1 MKKNSNYIGIDVSK
15 KTLDIVL
22 YNMDLGKKSPH
33 LNVSNTKE
41 GFEEIINWLK
51 MQNVKLNKAFFCM
64 EYTGI
69 YSDDIASFLNE
80 KKLSYTRVSPLHM
93 KRSMGLT
100 RGKNDKIDAFYIA
113 KYCYSNKDE
122 LTSEKASIPVIKDL
136 KRLLS
141 ERIRLVKLKTA
152 NKIFIAEKKLHVN
165 KRAAIRAKLLLEIY
179 QTQIKEIE
187 SEMENIITNNSDIY
201 INYKLMRSV
210 IGIGLISATMIITYT
225 NNLLNISDA
234 RKFAS
239 YCGVAPFEHSSGTSI
254 KGKTR
259 VSPFANK
266 KIKGALSNGAR
277 AAVQFDPELKKY
289 CERKLNEGKHYGVVM
304 NAVKFKLINRVF
316 ATVKRGTPYVV
327 LKQAG

>member
-1 MKKNSNYIGIDVSK
+1 MKKISNYIGIDVSK
-15 KTLDIVL
+15 RTLDLVL
-22 YNMDLGKKSPH
+22 YNADLGKKSPH

-41 GFEEIINWLK
+41 GFNEIIEWLK
-51 MQNVKLNKAFFCM
+51 LQNVKLNKAFFCM
-64 EYTGI
+64 EFTGI

-80 KKLSYTRVSPLHM
+80 KKLAYTRVSPLHM

-100 RGKNDKIDAFYIA
+100 RGKNDKIDAYYIA
-113 KYCYSNKDE
+113 KYSHTHKDE
-122 LTSEKASIPVIKDL
+122 LISEKAPIQVIKDL

-141 ERIRLVKLKTA
+141 ERIRLVKLRA
-152 NKIFIAEKKLHVN
+152 SNKAFIAEKKLHVN
-165 KRAAIRAKLLLEIY
+165 HQAVIRAKQLLEIY
-179 QTQIKEIE
+179 QTQISEIE
-187 SEMENIITNNSDIY
+187 SEMEVMIKSSSDIHK
-201 INYKLMRSV
+201 NYNLICSI
-210 IGIGLISATMIITYT
+210 IGIGLISAVMIITYT
-225 NNLLNISDA
+225 NNFLNISDA

-266 KIKGALSNGAR
+266 KIKGVLSNGAR
-277 AAVQFDPELKKY
+277 AAVQFDPELKRY
-289 CERKLNEGKHYGVVM
+289 CERKLNEGKMYGVVM